1 MRVRAGRIG
10 AGVAA
15 CLLAAAALTVVGAA
29 PASASAAAGP
39 AGYVVPS
46 EGGTNTNNI
55 ATAGFAKTTGGVRL
69 GYRCSRESGDT
80 SNVRVQLVS
89 LNQTVAYRDFPAIC
103 DDAYHDLGE
112 LNASSNTAMRARLH
126 VYSNGRITG
135 SVVAS
140 CYGYYV

>member
-15 CLLAAAALTVVGAA
+15 GLLTAAALTIAGAA
-29 PASASAAAGP
+29 PASASAAAAP
-39 AGYVVPS
+39 AGYIYPYAD
-46 EGGTNTNNI
+46 GTNTNNI
-55 ATAGFAKTTGGVRL
+55 ATRGFAKTTGGVGL
-69 GYRCSRESGDT
+69 GYQCSRASGDT

-103 DDAYHDLGE
+103 DGVYHDQGD
-112 LNASSNTAMRARLH
+112 LNAPSNTAMRARLH

-140 CYGYYV
+140 CYGYRV

>member
-29 PASASAAAGP
+29 PASASAAAP
-39 AGYVVPS
+39 AGDILRS
-46 EGGTNTNNI
+46 AGGADTNNI
-55 ATAGFAKTTGGVRL
+55 ATDGFVKTSGGVDL
-69 GYRCSRESGDT
+69 AYNCYAVSGDT

-89 LNQTVAYRDFPAIC
+89 LNQLVAYRDFPATC
-103 DDAYHDLGE
+103 DDVTHPLPN
-112 LNASSNTAMRARLH
+112 LNAPSNTAMRARLH
-126 VYSNGRITG
+126 VYSKGRITG
-135 SVVAS
+135 GVAAA